1 MEESASS
8 KQRKVAMEMSKEER
22 GDRMFEINELYKNW
36 RNSDAKDMKEQMD
49 LLKVMSTF
57 VWILM

>member
-1 MEESASS
+1 
-8 KQRKVAMEMSKEER
+8 
-22 GDRMFEINELYKNW
+22 MFEINELYKNW